1 MDWGFDAVL
10 VVDWSARS
18 TPAPVSPSA
27 DAIWHCLRTREGER
41 VQYCRTRVEAERQI
55 REILEKTPG
64 RVLAGFDF
72 SFSYPAWFLEKL
84 NLRWYDLWAMLER
97 EIGDGADHNNR
108 FDVAASLNRR
118 VSGAA
123 LPFWGGPREAPH
135 LRLRKPAANIQQFRR
150 CELAQPKLPKSAFQL
165 SGAGAV
171 GSQTLLGIP
180 VLERLRRRF
189 GEELAVWPFEPRDS
203 RVTIAEVWPSLL
215 DDSQLPVAAI
225 RDEAQVRGLAARLLE
240 RASLLAPP
248 DCGDEGWILGV
259 D

>member
-1 MDWGFDAVL
+1 MQRGFDAVL
-10 VVDWSARS
+10 VVDWSART
-18 TPAPVSPSA
+18 TPAPLAPSP
-27 DAIWHCLRTREGER
+27 DAIWHCLRTSEGEK

-55 REILEKTPG
+55 REILSNTPG

-72 SFSYPAWFLEKL
+72 NFSYPSWFLEKL
-84 NLRWYDLWAMLER
+84 NLRWHDLWAMLER

-108 FDVAASLNRR
+108 FEVAASLNRR
-118 VSGAA
+118 TSGAA

-150 CELAQPKLPKSAFQL
+150 CELAQPRQPKSAFQL

-180 VLERLRRRF
+180 VLERLRHRF
-189 GEELAVWPFEPRDS
+189 GGELAVWPFEQHDARI
-203 RVTIAEVWPSLL
+203 TLAEVWPSLL
-215 DDSQLPVAAI
+215 DNSQLPEAAI
-225 RDEAQVRGLAARLLE
+225 RDEAQVRGLAARLFQ
-240 RASLLAPP
+240 RASLFAPH